1 MKKIFYMAVLLLFTA
16 NVGFGQNLTVD
27 SGTLPAS
34 TNINANGYPRITP
47 DLRVI
52 FRVSAPNAQKVQMD
66 LGKIYDMVRDAQGV
80 WTVTTE
86 PQVPGFHYY
95 NLVVDGVS
103 VADPASDSFFGVS
116 KMSSG
121 IEIPE
126 KGVDFYTVQNV
137 PHGQVSSKWYFSK
150 ATNAWR
156 KFYIYLPPGYDTNLK
171 KKYPVLYL
179 QHGGGEDE
187 TGWVKQGN
195 VDIILDNLIAQGKA
209 VPMLIVMEN
218 SNAVKPSE
226 TGRMNMGGAPGS
238 NQWMAGPST
247 FKEVLLNDLIPFV
260 DQTFRTISDRDHRAM
275 AGLSMGGFLTVNTVF
290 EYPETFGYLGAFSGG
305 MRLTPEDN
313 LKTQYNG
320 TLSDPAAFNHK
331 FKIFFQSIGT
341 AEGPW
346 PKVKL
351 TNEMLT
357 KAGINNIYFES
368 PGTAHEWLTWRRSLH
383 AFAPLLFK

>member
-1 MKKIFYMAVLLLFTA
+1 MNRIVFTA
-16 NVGFGQNLTVD
+16 LFLVFAATFALAQNQPVEP
-27 SGTLPAS
+27 GTQPAS
-34 TNINANGYPRITP
+34 TNINQNGYPRITP

-52 FRVSAPNAQKVQMD
+52 FRVNAPNAQKVQMD
-66 LGKIYDMVRDAQGV
+66 LGKKYDMVRDAQGV
-80 WTVTTE
+80 WTVTTD

-95 NLVVDGVS
+95 NLFIDDVS
-103 VADPASDSFFGVS
+103 VADPASNSFFGVS
-116 KMSSG
+116 RMSSG

-126 KGVDFYTVQNV
+126 KGVDYYSVQNV
-137 PHGQVSSKWYFSK
+137 PHGQVSTKWYFSK
-150 ATNAWR
+150 ATGAWR
-156 KFYIYLPPGYDTNLK
+156 KFYIYLPPGYDTNLD

-187 TGWVKQGN
+187 TGWVRQGN

-218 SNAVKPSE
+218 SNAVKPDE

-260 DQTFRTISDRDHRAM
+260 DQTFRTIADRDHRAM

-290 EYPETFGYLGAFSGG
+290 EHPETFGYLGAFSGG
-305 MRLTPEDN
+305 MRLTPDDD

-320 TLSDPAAFNHK
+320 MLSDAAAFNKK
-331 FKIFFQSIGT
+331 FKVFFQSIGT

-346 PKVKL
+346 PKVKQ
-351 TNEMLT
+351 TNEVLT
-357 KAGINNIYFES
+357 KAGIKNVYFES

>member
-1 MKKIFYMAVLLLFTA
+1 MKKLFYIVLVLILSPYFGT
-16 NVGFGQNLTVD
+16 GQNENTN
-27 SGTLPAS
+27 TQPAT
-34 TNINANGYPRITP
+34 TNINQNGYPQITS

-52 FRVSAPNAQKVQMD
+52 FRVNAPDAQKVQID
-66 LGKIYDMVRDAQGV
+66 LGEMYEMTQDEQGV

-86 PQVPGFHYY
+86 PQFPGFHYY
-95 NLVVDGVS
+95 SLVVNGVS

-116 KMSSG
+116 RMMSG

-126 KGVDFYTVQNV
+126 KDVDFYSVKDV

-150 ATNAWR
+150 TTNAWR
-156 KFYIYLPPGYDTNLK
+156 KFYIYLPPKYDKNLD

-195 VDIILDNLIAQGKA
+195 VDIILDNLIAENKA

-218 SNAVKPSE
+218 SNAVKLEE
-226 TGRMNMGGAPGS
+226 TGSMMMGGAPGS
-238 NQWMAGPST
+238 NQWMSGPST
-247 FKEVLLNDLIPFV
+247 FKEVLFNDFIPFI
-260 DQTFRTISDRDHRAM
+260 DKTFRTISDREHRAM

-290 EYPETFGYLGAFSGG
+290 EHPEMFSYLGAFSGG
-305 MRLTPEDN
+305 MRVSPEDD
-313 LKTQYNG
+313 LSILYNG
-320 TLSDPAAFNHK
+320 TLSNPEAFNKK
-331 FKIFFQSIGT
+331 FKVFFQSIGT

-346 PKVKL
+346 PRVKQNHEIL
-351 TNEMLT
+351 LQ
-357 KAGINNIYFES
+357 KGINNIYYES

-383 AFAPLLFK
+383 VFAPLLFK